1 MLRGESRDEATESG
15 EMELNMARIEELAAS
30 GMNFED
36 VEALYGEEVAIDVG
50 ITRDPDN
57 PELTTE
63 DFAQMRPAIEVVP
76 EIVMAY
82 RRGELRIRPDLM
94 AKRVNEMMEADDKQE
109 ERA

>member
-1 MLRGESRDEATESG
+1 MNEAAPAPGEVEIDRALVEK
-15 EMELNMARIEELAAS
+15 LAA
-30 GMNFED
+30 MEMDFEEI
-36 VEALYGEEVAIDVG
+36 EALYGEEVAIDVG
-50 ITRDPDN
+50 IARDPDN
-57 PELTTE
+57 PELTAE

-94 AKRVNEMMEADDKQE
+94 AKRVNEITEADDKQE

>member
-1 MLRGESRDEATESG
+1 MNEAAPAPGEVEIDRALVEK
-15 EMELNMARIEELAAS
+15 LAA
-30 GMNFED
+30 MEMDFEE

-50 ITRDPDN
+50 IARDPDN
-57 PELTTE
+57 PELTAE

-94 AKRVNEMMEADDKQE
+94 AKRVNEAMEADDKQE
-109 ERA
+109 ERT